1 LKGVPH
7 TIKVERHG
15 NELVVH
21 LVLLGEPH
29 PHWPSGI
36 ILSSEGWVDIGYG
49 LHLFLA
55 VAHGVPQHVAHP
67 KLEYVGERKK
77 GFRERLFGKRP
88 EQPLLE
94 AK

>member
-1 LKGVPH
+1 MKGIPH
-7 TIKVERHG
+7 TIKVERKG

-29 PHWPSGI
+29 PHWPTGI

-55 VAHGVPQHVAHP
+55 VAHGIPQHVVHP
-67 KLEYVGERKK
+67 KLEFIEQKK
-77 GFRERLFGKRP
+77 GLRERLSGK
-88 EQPLLE
+88 QPQQKLLE
-94 AK
+94 AQ